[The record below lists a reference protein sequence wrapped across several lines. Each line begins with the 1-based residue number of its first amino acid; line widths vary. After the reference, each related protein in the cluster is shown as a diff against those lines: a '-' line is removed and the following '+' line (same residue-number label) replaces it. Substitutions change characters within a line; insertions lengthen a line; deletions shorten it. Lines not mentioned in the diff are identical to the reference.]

1 MVLPHPLSLAKAAAE
16 ILMFRK
22 EINNSLEQCRNC
34 KKNNRDNR
42 DKLGM
47 RRGISFIRC

>member
-16 ILMFRK
+16 ILVFRK

-34 KKNNRDNR
+34 RNIIEIIEIN
-42 DKLGM
+42 LA
-47 RRGISFIRC
+47 